1 MLMALVEEIQ
11 ASIKSNKTIFGYR
24 ESIKFIKLDTPKLII
39 ISKNMPD
46 NMKKEIE
53 HNAKI
58 SKVKVEV
65 FDGTSKE
72 LGVVCGK
79 PFPITTLTI
88 KG

>member
-1 MLMALVEEIQ
+1 MTLIEEIQ
-11 ASIKSNKTIFGYR
+11 TAIKSEKTIFGYR
-24 ESIKFIKLDTPKLII
+24 ESIKFIKVDTPELVII
-39 ISKNMPD
+39 AKNIPD

-53 HNAKI
+53 HSAKI

-79 PFPITTLTI
+79 PFPITTITI